1 MTKDHTGSSHL
12 RKRWLLPA
20 NLLHWTLPYNHVI
33 RQTPRWN
40 QGALSTSSLL
50 SSAKTSNTKGRGRLS
65 ATSSTARLSLLSA
78 ISGEAEYTS
87 LVVFEASLARR
98 FKAPR

>member
-40 QGALSTSSLL
+40 QGALSTLAWIEYIAAEKKILYVLTRMARNLKRYFERRTKYVSPLEHEVQTIGLL
-50 SSAKTSNTKGRGRLS
+50 PDQGTS
-65 ATSSTARLSLLSA
+65 
-78 ISGEAEYTS
+78 
-87 LVVFEASLARR
+87 
-98 FKAPR
+98 